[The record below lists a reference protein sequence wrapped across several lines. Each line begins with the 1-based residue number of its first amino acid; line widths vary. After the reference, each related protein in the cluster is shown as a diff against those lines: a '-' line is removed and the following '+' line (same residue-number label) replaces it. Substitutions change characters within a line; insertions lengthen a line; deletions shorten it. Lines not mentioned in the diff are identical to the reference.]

1 DMSTKIL
8 FRIENSKLRC
18 LACPHKCLIAEG
30 KRGICG
36 IRENRQGKLVLLV
49 HSKVVAK
56 HIDPIEKKPLYHFL
70 PGTEIF
76 SIGTVGC
83 NFRCGFCQNWSISQE
98 RSILGQTLAPKQ
110 AALEAA
116 SYPSIAYTYN
126 EPTIWMEYAKDIAKL
141 TPKKKHV
148 FVTNGYFSDEAL
160 KEMDFVDAVNI
171 DLKSFN
177 PKFYLKNCGAKLQS
191 VLDNIQKCKELGKWV
206 EVTTLLIPGEND
218 SEEELRDIAQFLA
231 GIDKEMPWHISAFHP
246 DYQMQDKNHT
256 PFATLQKAYKIGK
269 EAGLAYV
276 YLGNV
281 PDEKYNSTYC
291 PKCNNLLIRRR
302 GFHATMEGM
311 KKGKCNNCDYV
322 IKGVWK

>member
-1 DMSTKIL
+1 MPTPIL
-8 FRIENSKLRC
+8 FKPENSKLRC
-18 LACPHKCLIAEG
+18 LACHHKCLIAEG

-36 IRENRQGKLVLLV
+36 IRENQKGKLVLLV

-83 NFRCGFCQNWSISQE
+83 NMRCSFCQNFSISQNRE
-98 RSILGQTLAPKQ
+98 ILGQTLTPKQ
-110 AALEAA
+110 AAKEAA
-116 SYPSIAYTYN
+116 PYSSIAYTYN
-126 EPTIWMEYAKDIAKL
+126 EPTIWIEYAKDIAKL

-160 KEMDFVDAVNI
+160 KEMDFVDALNI

-177 PKFYLKNCGAKLQS
+177 PKFYLKNCGAKLQP

-218 SEEELRDIAQFLA
+218 SEDELRNIAGFLA
-231 GIDKEMPWHISAFHP
+231 EIDKEMPWHLSAFHP
-246 DYQMQDKNHT
+246 DYKMLDKDGT
-256 PFATLQKAYKIGK
+256 SFASLKRAYEIGK

-276 YLGNV
+276 YIGNV

-291 PKCNNLLIRRR
+291 PKCEMLLIRRKS
-302 GFHATMEGM
+302 FQALVEGM
-311 KKGKCNNCDYV
+311 MNGKCTECGYG
-322 IKGVWK
+322 IKGVWE

>member
-1 DMSTKIL
+1 MLTPIL
-8 FRIENSKLRC
+8 FKPENSKLRC
-18 LACPHKCLIAEG
+18 LVCHHKCLIAAG

-36 IRENRQGKLVLLV
+36 IRENQKGELKLLV

-70 PGTEIF
+70 PETEIY

-83 NFRCGFCQNWSISQE
+83 NYKCGFCQNWSISQNQE
-98 RSILGQTLAPKQ
+98 VMGQPLSPEQ
-110 AALEAA
+110 AAREAKL
-116 SYPSIAYTYN
+116 YPSIAYTYN
-126 EPTIWMEYAKDIAKL
+126 EPTIFLEYAKDIAKL

-160 KEMDFVDAVNI
+160 KEMGFVDALNI

-177 PKFYLKNCGAKLQS
+177 PKFYLKNCGAKLQP
-191 VLDNIQKCKELGKWV
+191 VLDNIKKCKELGKWV

-218 SEEELRDIAQFLA
+218 SEEELRNIAEFLA
-231 GIDKEMPWHISAFHP
+231 SIDKEMPWHISGFHP
-246 DYQMQDKNHT
+246 DYKMRNKSST
-256 PFATLQKAYKIGK
+256 SLATLQKAYQIGK

-281 PDEKYNSTYC
+281 QNEEYNSTYC
-291 PKCNNLLIRRR
+291 PKCKKMLIRRK
-302 GFHATMEGM
+302 GLMVNVEGLVN
-311 KKGKCNNCDYV
+311 GKCKYCKFV
-322 IKGVWK
+322 IKGVWEL